1 MDYLSIGPSDLRAVP
16 LGIGAWSWGERL
28 VWGYGRGYDHA
39 DIAAAFRASLA
50 SGITLFDTAE
60 MYGSGESERLLG
72 ALVRESGAALLV
84 ATKYAPLPWRRPPRA
99 VRRALDRSLA
109 RLGMDHVDLY
119 QAHWPSLFMSI
130 PKLMDALADAV
141 AEGKVRYVGVSNYDA
156 VQLRRAHAALARR
169 GVPLVSNQIEYS
181 LLHRAPEINGVL
193 ATCRELNVTPI
204 AYSPLSMGLLT
215 GKYHPG
221 ARPSGL
227 RRFGRRFTTGNLAQ
241 AQPAIVLARQIGAA
255 HGGKTSGQV
264 ALRWLIQRGALP
276 IPGAK
281 SARQAVENAGALGW
295 ALDDSELALL
305 DAATR
310 AWRR

>member
-1 MDYLSIGPSDLRAVP
+1 MDYLSIGPSDLRVAP
-16 LGIGAWSWGERL
+16 LGVGAWSWGERL
-28 VWGYGRGYDHA
+28 VWGYGRGYNRA

-50 SGITLFDTAE
+50 AGITLFDTAE
-60 MYGSGESERLLG
+60 IYGRGASERLLG
-72 ALVRESGAALLV
+72 ELARESGAAVLV
-84 ATKYAPLPWRRPPRA
+84 ATKYAPLPWRRAPRA
-99 VRRALDRSLA
+99 VRRALGRSLA
-109 RLGMDHVDLY
+109 RLGMNHIDLY
-119 QAHWPSLFMSI
+119 QVHWPSPFVSI
-130 PKLMDALADAV
+130 PPLMDALSDAV

-156 VQLRRAHAALARR
+156 AQLRQAHAALARR

-181 LLHRAPEINGVL
+181 LLHRAPEIDGVL

-221 ARPSGL
+221 ARPRGP
-227 RRFGRRFTTGNLAQ
+227 RRFGRRFTARNLAM
-241 AQPAIVLARQIGAA
+241 AQPVIALARQIGAA
-255 HGGKTSGQV
+255 HGGKTVPQV

-281 SARQAVENAGALGW
+281 SARQATENADVLGW
-295 ALDDSELALL
+295 ALADFELALL

-310 AWRR
+310 AWQR